1 MNKFILSIFVLASC
15 QGCFLNSQ
23 YMEARRERIAEK
35 REQRQILRAERH
47 KEKLELYKIK
57 YGDKKQQPQ
66 IIINNSP
73 TYNK

>member
-1 MNKFILSIFVLASC
+1 
-15 QGCFLNSQ
+15 
-23 YMEARRERIAEK
+23 MEARRERIAEK